1 MTTATSYPEE
11 NPGPSPTIEH
21 AFDVLDRELN
31 LDPRERIRAV
41 KLHLEITTH
50 LKKAGVIDNAIL
62 QGSVARK
69 TALKPLR
76 DIDKVG
82 FLHPNHDGLQSSPGG
97 ADDAARLVEDV
108 LRRAYPDALIERAR
122 HAIQLDFGEH
132 TFSFDLV
139 PAFECDDGTGD
150 MMIMDLVSQTG
161 PWKRSNT
168 RTLIDV
174 VAEKNQQC
182 GGKFVHV
189 VRMVKHWARQVFG
202 EALPGLHVESI
213 AFAVLS
219 EVTSYGEAVSL
230 VFEHGA
236 ALLGGSGYTDPT
248 GDEHLSDK
256 LDVGT
261 REEVRRAFEGAAVK
275 STRALRLDA
284 NGRASEAIAAWH
296 EIFGAPFPAS
306 SPSEK
311 GFLAALG
318 LGAPVNTGVRQPKP
332 STTPTRAWAP

>member
-1 MTTATSYPEE
+1 M
-11 NPGPSPTIEH
+11 
-21 AFDVLDRELN
+21 
-31 LDPRERIRAV
+31 

-82 FLHPNHDGLQSSPGG
+82 FLHPNYDGLQSSPSG

-108 LRRAYPDALIERAR
+108 LRRAYLDTLIERAR

-150 MMIMDLVSQTG
+150 VTIMDLASQTG

-168 RTLIDV
+168 RTLIGV

-182 GGKFVHV
+182 GGKFVYV
-189 VRMVKHWARQVFG
+189 VRMVKH
-202 EALPGLHVESI
+202 
-213 AFAVLS
+213 
-219 EVTSYGEAVSL
+219 
-230 VFEHGA
+230 
-236 ALLGGSGYTDPT
+236 
-248 GDEHLSDK
+248 
-256 LDVGT
+256 
-261 REEVRRAFEGAAVK
+261 
-275 STRALRLDA
+275 
-284 NGRASEAIAAWH
+284 
-296 EIFGAPFPAS
+296 
-306 SPSEK
+306 
-311 GFLAALG
+311 
-318 LGAPVNTGVRQPKP
+318 
-332 STTPTRAWAP
+332 